1 MLLTLKMRKMIQLS
15 GIIIFNPLITKS
27 SLSNDKNPSVKIII
41 TKKMSPHPS
50 SDSKLSHNMAEKLP
64 PSNPPKKAQKYT
76 TSSLLQRLK
85 KNLQHF
91 AMKQDSEHN
100 DQAPSERRQTW

>member
-1 MLLTLKMRKMIQLS
+1 
-15 GIIIFNPLITKS
+15 
-27 SLSNDKNPSVKIII
+27 
-41 TKKMSPHPS
+41 MSPHPS

-100 DQAPSERRQTW
+100 D